1 MRKSAGILMFRRIDK
16 ELEVLL
22 VHPGGP
28 FWKNKDQGAWSI
40 PKGEFTNSEDPLDAA
55 IREFEEETGVK
66 LQGNFIELEQI
77 QQKGGKLV
85 LAWAIESDLDP
96 SSIRSNTFSMEW
108 PPKSGKWIEVPEI
121 DKASWFAVEEA
132 REKINPAQQA
142 LLEDLKQK
150 LSL

>member
-1 MRKSAGILMFRRIDK
+1 RRIDK

-121 DKASWFAVEEA
+121 DKASWFPVEEA

>member
-1 MRKSAGILMFRRIDK
+1 MFRRIDN

-28 FWKNKDQGAWSI
+28 FWKNKDLGAWSV
-40 PKGEFTNSEDPLDAA
+40 PKGEFTDSENPLDAA
-55 IREFEEETGVK
+55 IREFEEETGIK
-66 LQGNFIELEQI
+66 LKGNFIELEQI

-85 LAWAIESDLDP
+85 LAWAIEGDLDP
-96 SSIRSNTFSMEW
+96 ASIRSNTFKMEW

-121 DKASWFAVEEA
+121 DKATWFPLELAK
-132 REKINPAQQA
+132 EKINPAQQA

-150 LSL
+150 LAL

>member
-1 MRKSAGILMFRRIDK
+1 MFRRIDK

-28 FWKNKDQGAWSI
+28 FWKNKDQGAWSV

-66 LQGNFIELEQI
+66 LQGDFIELQQI

-85 LAWAIESDLDP
+85 LAWAIESDLDT
-96 SSIRSNTFSMEW
+96 STIRSNTFKMEW

-121 DKASWFAVEEA
+121 DKASWFPIEQALQ
-132 REKINPAQQA
+132 KINPAQQA

-150 LSL
+150 LAP

>member
-1 MRKSAGILMFRRIDK
+1 MFRRIDK

-96 SSIRSNTFSMEW
+96 SSIKSNTFSMEW

-121 DKASWFAVEEA
+121 DKASWFPVEEA